1 MKLESLKDL
10 YLEQLKDLY
19 SAETQLVEA
28 LPKMAEAASARDLRQ
43 GFNEHLRQTQ
53 EHVRRLERIFQDL
66 GDSPKGHTCEGMKG
80 LVKEGEE
87 MIKMRGEPAVIDAG
101 LIAAAQ
107 RVEHYE
113 IATYGSARTF
123 ADQLGEKA
131 AAKLLQQTLEEEAA
145 ANEKLTS
152 IAENGVNR
160 EAAAGDE
167 GRVRG
172 EGGHIGR
179 MRGEGAR
186 EGMRVHRTGTRSAA
200 RGNRQPPRSR

>member
-87 MIKMRGEPAVIDAG
+87 MIKMRGEPSVIDAG

-113 IATYGSARTF
+113 IAGYGTVRTYAEL
-123 ADQLGEKA
+123 LGRSEHVALLEKT
-131 AAKLLQQTLEEEAA
+131 LQEEEDTD
-145 ANEKLTS
+145 EKLTQL
-152 IAENGVNR
+152 AESHVNE
-160 EAAAGDE
+160 EAL
-167 GRVRG
+167 VR
-172 EGGHIGR
+172 
-179 MRGEGAR
+179 
-186 EGMRVHRTGTRSAA
+186 
-200 RGNRQPPRSR
+200 

>member
-43 GFNEHLRQTQ
+43 AFNDHLRQTA

-87 MIKMRGEPAVIDAG
+87 MIKMQGEPAVLDAG

-113 IATYGSARTF
+113 IAGYGTVRTYAELLGRSEHVSLLERT
-123 ADQLGEKA
+123 
-131 AAKLLQQTLEEEAA
+131 LQEEEDTD
-145 ANEKLTS
+145 EKLTQL
-152 IAENGVNR
+152 AESHVNE
-160 EAAAGDE
+160 EAL
-167 GRVRG
+167 VR
-172 EGGHIGR
+172 
-179 MRGEGAR
+179 
-186 EGMRVHRTGTRSAA
+186 
-200 RGNRQPPRSR
+200 